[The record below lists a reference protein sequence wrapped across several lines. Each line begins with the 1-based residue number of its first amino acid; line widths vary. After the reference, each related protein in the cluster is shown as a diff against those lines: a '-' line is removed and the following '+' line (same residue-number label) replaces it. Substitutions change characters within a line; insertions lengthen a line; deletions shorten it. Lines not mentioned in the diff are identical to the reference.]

1 MSCRVSR
8 PASKVVGSESCED
21 SFAGKS
27 DSWSASKI
35 ASTEAGHH
43 VQRNYEAVDVWRNGG
58 PLVNLLLEIPS
69 EVQLGDP
76 ES

>member
-1 MSCRVSR
+1 MSCRVPG
-8 PASKVVGSESCED
+8 PASKVVRSESCED

-27 DSWSASKI
+27 DSWSASKM
-35 ASTEAGHH
+35 AFKEDGHH
-43 VQRNYEAVDVWRNGG
+43 VQRNYEAVDAWRNGG
-58 PLVNLLLEIPS
+58 SLVNLLLKIAS